1 MTIESMA
8 NGGTSNG
15 DVEASRSLNDR
26 ILSAFERYVG
36 TGWGID
42 TVPRSLPAPRTEVVV
57 ADVRLDPS
65 SDAVEALYQR
75 TIGAGHRVI
84 ALIGIERGDG
94 VSALATALA
103 QRSSL
108 APNRTLLIDASGKI
122 DDAEDTPPPNHE
134 AFKRHELR
142 PEPEHYRHRST
153 EFLREQWEE
162 SCTHH
167 RALIIDCAPALGTR
181 QDAIPGALVA
191 RSADAVVLICRGGAS
206 TRDAIASAKSALG
219 AARIVGIVVNGRDQ
233 PTVGAEIA
241 REAMRLS
248 STFPSLAQTIAERAK
263 KWSILDVP
271 G

>member
-8 NGGTSNG
+8 NGATSKRE
-15 DVEASRSLNDR
+15 VEATRSLSDR
-26 ILSAFERYVG
+26 IVNAFERYVG

-42 TVPRSLPAPRTEVVV
+42 TVPRAQPALRAEVV
-57 ADVRLDPS
+57 APDVRIDPS
-65 SDAVEALYQR
+65 SHAIEALYQR

-84 ALIGIERGDG
+84 ALIGIERDDG

-122 DDAEDTPPPNHE
+122 DDAKDMAPPLHE

-142 PEPEHYRHRST
+142 PESEHYRHRST
-153 EFLREQWEE
+153 EFLREQWDE
-162 SCTHH
+162 SCTHY

-181 QDAIPGALVA
+181 QDAIPGALIA
-191 RSADAVVLICRGGAS
+191 RSADAVVLICRGGAA
-206 TRDAIASAKSALG
+206 TRDSIARAKSALG
-219 AARIVGIVVNGRDQ
+219 SARIVGIVVNGRDQ

-248 STFPSLAQTIAERAK
+248 TTFPSLAQTIAERAK
-263 KWSILDVP
+263 TWSILDVP
-271 G
+271 A